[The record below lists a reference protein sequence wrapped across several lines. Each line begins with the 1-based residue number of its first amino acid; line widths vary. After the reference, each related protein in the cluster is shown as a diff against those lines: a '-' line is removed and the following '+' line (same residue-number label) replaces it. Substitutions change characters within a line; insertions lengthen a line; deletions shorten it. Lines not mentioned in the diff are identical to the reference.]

1 MITIIEKEKKFSSS
15 LRRMFS
21 FQREVCILEIL
32 EFRFA
37 VPPLFHVL
45 EIQATSSYGIEHL

>member
-15 LRRMFS
+15 LRRIIS